1 MSGDKLFAREHVAG
15 RNRRPTTDEDN
26 APHATT
32 SRAIA
37 GVCRRHSQNHRRW
50 RWLLTSR
57 ALADLGSGF
66 SLVELANVVQL
77 SPRHF
82 SRLFRNSFGT
92 TPYRYVV
99 GE

>member
-1 MSGDKLFAREHVAG
+1 MLPPAEPLPEFVVVIVRIIVAG
-15 RNRRPTTDEDN
+15 
-26 APHATT
+26 
-32 SRAIA
+32 A
-37 GVCRRHSQNHRRW
+37 GCLPRGP
-50 RWLLTSR
+50 
-57 ALADLGSGF
+57 LADLGSGF

>member
-1 MSGDKLFAREHVAG
+1 MSPRLDSQWGGSFPLPVREFH
-15 RNRRPTTDEDN
+15 PLE
-26 APHATT
+26 APSLAW
-32 SRAIA
+32 RA
-37 GVCRRHSQNHRRW
+37 
-50 RWLLTSR
+50 
-57 ALADLGSGF
+57 
-66 SLVELANVVQL
+66 ELANVVQL